1 MKIRFTQKC
10 MDMYTLEEYNVGD
23 VKEFKDARA
32 LDIIATGYAKKVQE
46 SELNVQECEQ
56 NIRESEFPQE
66 IVSEYIADK
75 MSEQQ
80 EEKLSDLKKVEL
92 IEIAKDMGV
101 STRGTKEDIIERIL
115 NAQA

>member
-1 MKIRFTQKC
+1 MKIRFTHKC

-32 LDIIATGYAKKVQE
+32 LGIIATGYAKEVK
-46 SELNVQECEQ
+46 
-56 NIRESEFPQE
+56 ESEFPQE
-66 IVSEYIADK
+66 IVSQYIADK
-75 MSEQQ
+75 MNEQQ
-80 EEKLSDLKKVEL
+80 DEKLSDLKKSEL

>member
-1 MKIRFTQKC
+1 
-10 MDMYTLEEYNVGD
+10 MYTLEEYNVGD

-32 LDIIATGYAKKVQE
+32 LDIIATGYAKEVK
-46 SELNVQECEQ
+46 
-56 NIRESEFPQE
+56 ESEFPQE
-66 IVSEYIADK
+66 IVSEYIASK
-75 MSEQQ
+75 ISEEK
-80 EEKLSDLKKVEL
+80 EEKLSDLKKSEL